1 MEEADLIIT
10 PRQSPD
16 QNTVTTTTIYDA
28 DNEGVYLCLKKAR
41 GGSTKSLDGEIEG
54 NCNGVVGQIYGYS
67 GSLDHGG
74 NHAKIGGRTT
84 SWTLP
89 FLMVVCQYSAFVLV
103 LALVLVGG
111 FDF

>member
-16 QNTVTTTTIYDA
+16 QSTVTTTIIYDA

-84 SWTLP
+84 WTLP